1 MNPSMKWF
9 SKSLLC
15 QPGCKFKG
23 QLMRIYLFIV
33 FFKFHDRWFA
43 FDWIEK
49 FSIVCVCRKKR
60 ELFGRSS
67 PRVKVLWNGMII
79 VEQFIIELKKKK
91 MWYSIGILLF
101 SLFFRFL
108 RFKSVCLS
116 KRTQSN
122 IGFISIPKQ
131 GRIKP
136 WEKVVWNC
144 LLIGAIVTVF

>member
-1 MNPSMKWF
+1 
-9 SKSLLC
+9 
-15 QPGCKFKG
+15 
-23 QLMRIYLFIV
+23 
-33 FFKFHDRWFA
+33 
-43 FDWIEK
+43 
-49 FSIVCVCRKKR
+49 VCRKKR

-136 WEKVVWNC
+136 CEKVV
-144 LLIGAIVTVF
+144 